1 MGTDQRLRLDAELED
16 GLISATLFHER
27 LGQNIRYEAFSYLL
41 GRCRRLGRDPPRRA
55 TLLGDFYPTCR
66 SVCTTIRRRS
76 VGFYASTIFGCIDF
90 PFPLSFLLTM
100 IHKIS
105 SQSMG
110 VTERCKVSSIPLVWF
125 LVVYLQL
132 QRSFLNHNPKYYIK
146 THPSKSFPADG
157 LGIFHSSEKR
167 RERLKCSHSEYICI
181 LLLQNAHFIPS
192 RRLRHRGSCLIC
204 ADRSNLVFLFSS
216 LAYLQQR
223 LCSSSYRVAIP
234 FRPLWV

>member
-1 MGTDQRLRLDAELED
+1 M
-16 GLISATLFHER
+16 I
-27 LGQNIRYEAFSYLL
+27 
-41 GRCRRLGRDPPRRA
+41 RRL
-55 TLLGDFYPTCR
+55 F
-66 SVCTTIRRRS
+66 
-76 VGFYASTIFGCIDF
+76 
-90 PFPLSFLLTM
+90 
-100 IHKIS
+100 

-132 QRSFLNHNPKYYIK
+132 QRSFLNHDPKYCIK

-157 LGIFHSSEKR
+157 LGIFHSSKNAVR
-167 RERLKCSHSEYICI
+167 GWNVATQNTYAYSF
-181 LLLQNAHFIPS
+181 LQNAHFIPS

-204 ADRSNLVFLFSS
+204 ADRSNLVFFSSS

-234 FRPLWV
+234 SRPSWA

>member
-1 MGTDQRLRLDAELED
+1 
-16 GLISATLFHER
+16 
-27 LGQNIRYEAFSYLL
+27 
-41 GRCRRLGRDPPRRA
+41 
-55 TLLGDFYPTCR
+55 
-66 SVCTTIRRRS
+66 
-76 VGFYASTIFGCIDF
+76 
-90 PFPLSFLLTM
+90 M
-100 IHKIS
+100 IHKCF

-132 QRSFLNHNPKYYIK
+132 QRSFLNRNRKYCIK

-157 LGIFHSSEKR
+157 LGIFHSSKNAVSGWE
-167 RERLKCSHSEYICI
+167 CSHSEYICI

-204 ADRSNLVFLFSS
+204 ADRSNLIFLFSS

-234 FRPLWV
+234 FRPSWA